1 MRRGE
6 ETQAMGALVCV
17 ECGCRSDEA
26 ARGWKAY
33 LGGDSGE
40 SGEEE
45 VEVVVLC
52 PACAAREFG
61 WRSQ

>member
-1 MRRGE
+1 M
-6 ETQAMGALVCV
+6 QALVCV